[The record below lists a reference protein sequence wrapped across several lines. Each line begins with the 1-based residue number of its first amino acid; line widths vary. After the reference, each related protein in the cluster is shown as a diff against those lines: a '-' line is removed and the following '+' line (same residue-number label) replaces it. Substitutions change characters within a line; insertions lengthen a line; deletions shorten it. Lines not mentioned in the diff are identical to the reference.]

1 VLDVSRYRIV
11 RMIGRGGMAEVF
23 EAVAVG
29 GHGFERRV
37 AIKRLLAD
45 RAAELGAMFLDE
57 ARIASQLH
65 HGAIVGVVDYGEAD
79 GVPFQVLE
87 LVDGLDVSRLIRLGD
102 TPPLEVALH
111 ICTEIAHALAYA
123 HDAVDARGLPLGIV
137 HRDIKPSNLLVSW
150 SGDVRLGDFGVA
162 LAAERS
168 YQTRGGVARGTPLYM
183 APEQAIRAAVDGR
196 ADVFALGCVLHEL
209 AAGAT
214 PIANSDR
221 LVTLIAG
228 VELETAPSLPD
239 DVRAI
244 VARAVRKD
252 RDARFAGAAEMADAL
267 GAALVRRL
275 DRDARSVLRHWLR
288 GLQPAADAAR
298 GRFDALAGFELVLT
312 GVEHDTRRFTTRN

>member
-1 VLDVSRYRIV
+1 
-11 RMIGRGGMAEVF
+11 MAEVF

-29 GHGFERRV
+29 SGGFERRV
-37 AIKRLLAD
+37 ALKRLLAE
-45 RAAELGAMFLDE
+45 RADELGAMFLDE

-65 HGAIVGVVDYGEAD
+65 HAGIVGIVDYGEAD

-87 LVDGLDVSRLIRLGD
+87 LVQGMDASRLLHAARELPLG
-102 TPPLEVALH
+102 VALH

-123 HDAVDARGLPLGIV
+123 HEAVDMRGRPLGIV
-137 HRDIKPSNLLVSW
+137 HRDIKPSNVLVSW
-150 SGDVRLGDFGVA
+150 TGDVRLGDFGVA

-209 AAGAT
+209 AAGHSPLAD
-214 PIANSDR
+214 ADR

-228 VELETAPSLPD
+228 VELSPSNALPD

-244 VARAVRKD
+244 VVRAVRRD
-252 RDARFAGAAEMADAL
+252 RDARYPDATALAEAL
-267 GAALVRRL
+267 GEALVPRL
-275 DRDARSVLRHWLR
+275 DRDARSVLQRWLQSVR
-288 GLQPAADAAR
+288 PVAEAAR
-298 GRFDALAGFELVLT
+298 GRFDELLEFELVLT
-312 GVEHDTRRFTTRN
+312 GVEHDVRRFTTRS